1 MTLAERFGDRAQV
14 SESWGERTVDVA
26 ASDWIELL
34 TYCRDTGYEFF
45 DWLSGVDE
53 PPDGF
58 GVVAHVYNPSTH
70 ERLLLRTRVP
80 RADPHLP
87 SAVGVYRGANWHERE
102 TFEMFGV
109 IFDDHPYLVPLLLP
123 EGFEGYPLRKDFV
136 LAARVAKAWPGAKEP
151 GESGHGAPSRRKTL
165 PPGVPAEWPT
175 TPTPPSTPPASE
187 TPPSTPPPPSAETP
201 PATAPPRAPGAP
213 PASETPPSTPPPPS
227 AETPPATAPPRAP
240 EASPASETPPSTP
253 TPPSAETPPA
263 TASPSAPAAPPAS
276 ETPPAESESPS
287 STTRLGEAAPS
298 GLPVPTTDPGEVASS
313 GSSASEASVSESSE
327 DADSGASHR
336 GPGDRGSG
344 GGGAHRRSQEA
355 AGSSSAPTPTPRES
369 GSASVERPDSSGRP
383 GASSGSE
390 QVGSAPPDEGRA
402 SGSAESGESGS
413 SGSSSSQSSESR
425 APLEEPDG

>member
-14 SESWGERTVDVA
+14 SESWGDRTVDVA

-34 TYCRDTGYEFF
+34 TFCRDTGYEFF

-53 PPDGF
+53 PPDAF

-123 EGFEGYPLRKDFV
+123 DGFEGHPLRKDFV

-165 PPGVPAEWPT
+165 PPGVPADWPSPSAST
-175 TPTPPSTPPASE
+175 GAVAPPISGEPTAPGSTAEPPAPAAGSGESAPPGSSSTAERPASAAGSGESAPPGSSSTAERPAPAAGSGLPAPPAGSGEPAPPGSASPERLDAPGSPSTPAAA
-187 TPPSTPPPPSAETP
+187 PSTPA
-201 PATAPPRAPGAP
+201 GA
-213 PASETPPSTPPPPS
+213 
-227 AETPPATAPPRAP
+227 
-240 EASPASETPPSTP
+240 
-253 TPPSAETPPA
+253 
-263 TASPSAPAAPPAS
+263 
-276 ETPPAESESPS
+276 
-287 STTRLGEAAPS
+287 GEAA
-298 GLPVPTTDPGEVASS
+298 SS
-313 GSSASEASVSESSE
+313 GE
-327 DADSGASHR
+327 
-336 GPGDRGSG
+336 
-344 GGGAHRRSQEA
+344 
-355 AGSSSAPTPTPRES
+355 
-369 GSASVERPDSSGRP
+369 
-383 GASSGSE
+383 
-390 QVGSAPPDEGRA
+390 
-402 SGSAESGESGS
+402 
-413 SGSSSSQSSESR
+413 SSSQSSESR